1 MRFALSDDQAAFRD
15 AVRELLAKECP
26 PAVVRAAW
34 EAAPGQ
40 LDRGVWDSLAA
51 MGVLDLLVP
60 EADGGLGLEETYLAP
75 ILEECGRVAL
85 PHPIVETAM
94 VAAPLLGAGAGMV
107 STDLGGPHVPCA
119 HDADVLLL
127 HRGNELA
134 VMPSGAVELEA
145 VTTVDGGRRGARIV
159 TSDTGSAG
167 ISSAAQAPLS
177 NASGVGQPATPST
190 ATASLASNASPVG
203 QPAAPSATSE
213 GLPSPDPRVGRAATA
228 NTADRARLRPVRD
241 ADVDLAFDRG
251 ALGTA
256 AVLVGLGQAML
267 DMTVGYVRERHQFGV
282 PIGSFQAVKH
292 HLADAALALEFA
304 RPTVW
309 RAAWSVAHDEP
320 TRARDVSMAKAMAS
334 DAATLAGR
342 KALQC
347 HGAIGYT
354 VEADLHLYLKRTWAL
369 ARSWG
374 DAAFHTDRVATALGT

>member
-1 MRFALSDDQAAFRD
+1 MRFALSEDQVAFRH
-15 AVRELLAKECP
+15 AVRDLLAKECP

-34 EAAPGQ
+34 EASPSA
-40 LDRGVWDSLAA
+40 LDRGVWDSLGA
-51 MGVLDLLVP
+51 MGVLGMIAP
-60 EADGGLGLEETYLAP
+60 EADGGLGLDETYLVP
-75 ILEECGRVAL
+75 VLEECGRVAL

-94 VAAPLLGAGAGMV
+94 VAAPLLGTGAAGELVATCWDERWAPHAMV
-107 STDLGGPHVPCA
+107 ADRILVRVGDELWVVP
-119 HDADVLLL
+119 
-127 HRGNELA
+127 
-134 VMPSGAVELEA
+134 
-145 VTTVDGGRRGARIV
+145 
-159 TSDTGSAG
+159 
-167 ISSAAQAPLS
+167 AAQA
-177 NASGVGQPATPST
+177 
-190 ATASLASNASPVG
+190 
-203 QPAAPSATSE
+203 
-213 GLPSPDPRVGRAATA
+213 GRAGHATVDA
-228 NTADRARLRPVRD
+228 SRAVAELWWDPAED
-241 ADVDLAFDRG
+241 GGGHLLSDDPALLAVTFDRG

-304 RPTVW
+304 RPAVW
-309 RAAWSVAHDEP
+309 RAAWSVARDEP

-334 DAATLAGR
+334 DAAALAGR

-374 DAAFHTDRVATALGT
+374 DSAFHTDRVATAIGT